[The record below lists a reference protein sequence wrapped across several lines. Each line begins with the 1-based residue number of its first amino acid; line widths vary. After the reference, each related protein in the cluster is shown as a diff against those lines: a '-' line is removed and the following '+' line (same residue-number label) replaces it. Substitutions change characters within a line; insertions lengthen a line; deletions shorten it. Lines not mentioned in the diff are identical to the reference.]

1 MDSFFELI
9 AKRESCRNFSERK
22 VDRALLEKCLEAAR
36 LAPSACN
43 SQPWSFIAVS
53 SEETVKRVALCL
65 QELGLNEF
73 TSKCPAFIIVTQEPV
88 KLKKEITD
96 SMDEQQFAKIDIG
109 FATAQ
114 LCLAATDLGLG
125 TCIIGWFNETKLK
138 ELLNIADE
146 KQIRLVICI
155 GYSQEDEEKKQK
167 ERKDIDEIATF
178 M

>member
-1 MDSFFELI
+1 MGSFFELI
-9 AKRESCRNFSERK
+9 AKRESCRSFSEKK
-22 VDRALLEKCLEAAR
+22 VERDLLEKCIEAAR

-53 SEETVKRVALCL
+53 GEETVRGVSLCL

-73 TSKCPAFIIVTQEPV
+73 TSKCPAFIIVTQEPAR
-88 KLKKEITD
+88 LRKEIAE
-96 SMDEQQFAKIDIG
+96 SLDEQQFAKIDIG

-114 LCLAATDLGLG
+114 LCLAATELGLG
-125 TCIIGWFNETKLK
+125 TCIIGWFNEAKLK
-138 ELLNIADE
+138 ELLNIAEE
-146 KQIRLVICI
+146 KQIRLVICV
-155 GYSQEDEEKKQK
+155 GYANEEEKKPK